1 MSTGSVRA
9 AIYLR
14 VGLDSTGEQLAVRR
28 QREDCRKIATDRG
41 WTVAGEYVDNSVSA
55 SGKKARKDYD
65 RMVEAYGADEFDALV
80 CWDLDRLTRNPR
92 QLEDWIEAAQDR
104 GLLLVTAN
112 GEADL
117 STDAGRLFARI
128 KASVARAEIERKG
141 ARQRRAALQRAEHG
155 KPPLGVRLTGY
166 TVAGELIEHE
176 AAVVREMFERFH
188 AGESLHSIA
197 AALNEAG
204 IGTRNGGRWNP
215 STVRTILVNPR
226 YCGRAVYCGTANG
239 HQGRWQ
245 PIVDETVWDLV
256 NARLADP
263 RRRKQVGTHRKHLG
277 AGLYLCGVCEQP
289 VRSHTGGGVLRY
301 RCPAG
306 HLVRSAAPI
315 DEAVLRV
322 LRGRLAHR
330 DLAGL
335 LTAPDSEEARKIADE
350 VRRLRGRLA
359 KTEEDYDNDVIDGH
373 RYKVKTEKLKADL
386 EKAEKAQARLLAGS
400 GAASPVLSA
409 PDPVAA
415 FSKAA
420 LGTQREILALLIAVR
435 LIPAPR
441 GRKGF
446 DPESVRIEW
455 KEQG

>member
-1 MSTGSVRA
+1 MPATA
-9 AIYLR
+9 
-14 VGLDSTGEQLAVRR
+14 LAVRR
-28 QREDCRKIATDRG
+28 QREDCREIATSRG
-41 WTVAGEYVDNSVSA
+41 WTVVGEYVDNSASA

-65 RMVEAYGADEFDALV
+65 RMVEAYKAGEFDALV

-92 QLEDWIEAAQDR
+92 QLEDWIDAAQDR
-104 GLLLVTAN
+104 ELLLVTAN

-197 AALNEAG
+197 AALNQAG

-215 STVRTILVNPR
+215 STIRTILVNPR

-239 HQGRWQ
+239 HQGGWQ

-277 AGLYLCGVCEQP
+277 AGLYLCDVCEHL

-301 RCPAG
+301 RCPEG
-306 HLVRSAAPI
+306 HLIRSAAPI

-322 LRGRLAHR
+322 LRGVLAR
-330 DLAGL
+330 REFAGL
-335 LTAPDSEEARKIADE
+335 LAVPESSEARKIADE
-350 VRRLRGRLA
+350 VKRLRGRLA
-359 KTEEDYDNDVIDGH
+359 QTEADYDNDVIDGL
-373 RYKVKTEKLKADL
+373 RYKTKTEKLKADL
-386 EKAEKAQARLLAGS
+386 EKAERAQARLLAGS

-415 FSKAA
+415 FDKAA
-420 LGTQREILALLIAVR
+420 LGTQREILGLLMEVR
-435 LIPAPR
+435 LLPAPR

-446 DPESVRIEW
+446 DPDTLKIEPR
-455 KEQG
+455 EQRVS

>member
-1 MSTGSVRA
+1 MSTGIARA

-14 VGLDSTGEQLAVRR
+14 VSLDSTGEQLAVRR

-41 WTVAGEYVDNSVSA
+41 WTVVGEYVDNSVSA

-65 RMVEAYGADEFDALV
+65 RMVEAYKADEFEALV

-155 KPPLGVRLTGY
+155 RPPIGVRLTGY
-166 TVAGELIEHE
+166 TVAGALVEHE
-176 AAVVREMFERFH
+176 ATVVREMFERFH

-197 AALNEAG
+197 AAFNEAG
-204 IGTRNGGRWNP
+204 IATRNGRRWNP
-215 STVRTILVNPR
+215 STIRSILVNPR
-226 YCGRAVYCGTANG
+226 YCGRAVYCGAANG
-239 HQGRWQ
+239 HQGGWES
-245 PIVDETVWDLV
+245 IVDETLWDLV

-277 AGLYLCGVCEQP
+277 AGLYLCDVCGLP
-289 VRSHTGGGVLRY
+289 VRSHGGGGVLRY
-301 RCPAG
+301 RCPEG
-306 HLVRSAAPI
+306 HLIRSAAPI

-322 LRGRLAHR
+322 LRGVLAR
-330 DLAGL
+330 REFAGL
-335 LTAPDSEEARKIADE
+335 LAVPESGEARKIADE
-350 VRRLRGRLA
+350 VKRLRGRLVQ
-359 KTEEDYDNDVIDGH
+359 TEADYDNDVIDGL
-373 RYKVKTEKLKADL
+373 RYKTKTEKLKADL
-386 EKAEKAQARLLAGS
+386 EKAERAQARLLAGS

-415 FSKAA
+415 FDKAA
-420 LGTQREILALLIAVR
+420 LGTQREILGLLMEVR
-435 LIPAPR
+435 LLPALR

-446 DPESVRIEW
+446 DPDTVKIEPR
-455 KEQG
+455 EQR